1 MFASL
6 YLGLYD
12 CRSADLLAVNADGNM
27 PYDICEDE
35 ETLEYIETQMADQGV
50 TQELI
55 DEMRLSTEKKM
66 LDDIKEFEREGQQV
80 SAWVDRTGAT
90 LVCVTV
96 ILMAGVVWT
105 KSGGAYFCNLPLW
118 QLESLTNNN
127 QTRLVLWLP
136 D

>member
-1 MFASL
+1 
-6 YLGLYD
+6 
-12 CRSADLLAVNADGNM
+12 M

-96 ILMAGVVWT
+96 VLMAGVVWM
-105 KSGGAYFCNLPLW
+105 KSDAMMVGPIFVVCLCG
-118 QLESLTNNN
+118 S
-127 QTRLVLWLP
+127 
-136 D
+136 